1 MSSRRFHRVGCC
13 FLWLQMQMA
22 DAEEDDNVNTDGS
35 ELNKKPETAVAPW
48 VGYNEEE
55 AMKAQILALSK
66 VVFTDLC
73 SILCTLVF
81 Q

>member
-1 MSSRRFHRVGCC
+1 
-13 FLWLQMQMA
+13 MQMA